1 MIVWLFLQ
9 GLWKGALGFLGGV
22 VQFFS
27 EHPAVL
33 GMVLCTIVSAVVS
46 WNIASERTEH
56 RVTAKYEKV
65 LAQVKAESEARAAKI
80 AAVEADSK
88 KAAAEAQAEI
98 TQKTNTITTIRNDY
112 EKKLADSRKNPKIK
126 VVTVTVP
133 GVDKPTEVFVENGVV
148 SCRNLPSTFT
158 DTINDMVDAANGKLL
173 TEGKTP

>member
-1 MIVWLFLQ
+1 MIVWMFLQ
-9 GLWKGALGFLGGV
+9 GLFKGALGFLGGV
-22 VQFFS
+22 VKFFA

-33 GMVLCTIVSAVVS
+33 GMVLCTIVSAVAS
-46 WNIASERTEH
+46 WNIASERTEA

-80 AAVEADSK
+80 ASVEADSK
-88 KAAAEAQAEI
+88 KAAAEAAREI
-98 TQKTNTITTIRNDY
+98 EDKRSLIVAISNDY
-112 EKKLADSRKNPKIK
+112 MKKLEEARKNPKIK

-133 GVDKPTEVFVENGVV
+133 GAEKPTEVFVENGVV

-158 DTINDMVDAANGKLL
+158 ETINDMVDAANGKLL